1 MIVYLLTNVP
11 FRLQVIWD
19 EHIYTGPK
27 DFISRFDQFDNWREH
42 TNNQKSFAS
51 IMEYHVNMIDRVGDP
66 RHKISAAG
74 DPRML
79 SAVAEAVVCSTSQIQ
94 F

>member
-11 FRLQVIWD
+11 FCLQVIWD

-66 RHKISAAG
+66 
-74 DPRML
+74 
-79 SAVAEAVVCSTSQIQ
+79 TSQD
-94 F
+94 FYCWRPEDAFCCCGGCGM